1 MTTNDYHYLKSL
13 KEGSSLA
20 FEQLYDQY
28 SGKLYNFI
36 LKIAQSSVY
45 LAEELTQRTFIKVW
59 ETKERVTP
67 DKSFFSYL
75 CTIAKNMLL
84 NELEHQTIEFV
95 YQEYFKQHEEIAEY
109 STEEI
114 VDLRFLE
121 EIIDKLTE
129 QLPPARKQIF
139 ILSKKNELSIKEIA
153 QQLNL
158 AETTVQTQLSKALA
172 FMKDQLSK
180 HYYLVM
186 LSVAC
191 FIDMLKQY
199 K

>member
-1 MTTNDYHYLKSL
+1 MTTDDSPDLKL
-13 KEGSSLA
+13 LREGSSPA
-20 FEQLYDQY
+20 FEQLYDRY

-36 LKIAQSSVY
+36 LKIAQGSEY

-59 ETKERVTP
+59 ETKERVSP

-95 YQEYFKQHEEIAEY
+95 YQEYFMQYGEISENT
-109 STEEI
+109 TENI

-121 EIIDKLTE
+121 DLIDKLTE

-139 ILSKKNELSIKEIA
+139 ILSKKEELSVKEIA

-172 FMKDQLSK
+172 FMKEQLAK
-180 HYYLVM
+180 YYYPTI
-186 LSVAC
+186 VAASFLIC
-191 FIDMLKQY
+191 
-199 K
+199 